1 LEVEALKLYSAI
13 VIDFSIKFLGSEDL
27 ATLSHY
33 ISRMHIFSLGNQI
46 LQGVQV
52 QRWDS
57 EK

>member
-1 LEVEALKLYSAI
+1 LEVEALKLYFAI

-27 ATLSHY
+27 PTLSHY

>member
-1 LEVEALKLYSAI
+1 VEALKLYSAI

-27 ATLSHY
+27 PTLSHY